1 VAKDPHPHGE
11 LDWSSAAVKDG
22 VLTVEVSGTPNA
34 DWARGLESVVERLY
48 RPGSDW
54 GEIEISKA
62 TLRVASVTPGCE
74 PDLRHFLDSVVLQ
87 VNSNFAPDEE
97 GDEGD
102 DSDGSDQDREM
113 TEVFRS
119 FASEPDESGDQP
131 A

>member
-1 VAKDPHPHGE
+1 M
-11 LDWSSAAVKDG
+11 
-22 VLTVEVSGTPNA
+22 
-34 DWARGLESVVERLY
+34 
-48 RPGSDW
+48 
-54 GEIEISKA
+54 
-62 TLRVASVTPGCE
+62 ASVTPGCE

-119 FASEPDESGDQP
+119 FATEPDEPGDQP